1 MIDRPAAGRVVRF
14 RSSVRASIIAG
25 SVIAMAG
32 ISGGCSNNKD
42 ADDLARLAG
51 ERDALREAIERDR
64 AALQNVPEV
73 TANDPQ
79 PPANTPI
86 FRNLTDD
93 GDFGPGTTSR
103 RDHGDL
109 VVEVAGDVLF
119 DSGSIT
125 LKATAKRTLDQVAR
139 RIQSDYSSHTIR
151 VEGYTDSDPIRKQKD
166 KYKDNEEL
174 SAQRALA
181 VERYL
186 VSKGVPSST
195 VYSAAFGS
203 AKSKGS
209 KKASRRVEIV
219 ILNVQ

>member
-1 MIDRPAAGRVVRF
+1 MTDRPAVKLEVRMFACRAAGAMLTCLTLV
-14 RSSVRASIIAG
+14 AG
-25 SVIAMAG
+25 GA
-32 ISGGCSNNKD
+32 CSNNKT

-51 ERDALREAIERDR
+51 ERDALREAIARDQ
-64 AALQNVPEV
+64 AALQNVPEEPV
-73 TANDPQ
+73 VEPQ
-79 PPANTPI
+79 PVSNTPI
-86 FRNLTDD
+86 FTTPYDD

-103 RDHGDL
+103 RDRGDL

-125 LKATAKRTLDQVAR
+125 LKSSAKKTLDQVAR
-139 RIQSDYSSHTIR
+139 RIKGDYASHTVR
-151 VEGYTDSDPIRKQKD
+151 VEGYTDSDPLKKTKD

-186 VSKGVPSST
+186 VSKGVASST
-195 VYSAAFGS
+195 VYSAAFGP
-203 AKSKGS
+203 ANSKGS

-219 ILNVQ
+219 ILDVR